1 MKFSS
6 TLKIA
11 GMATL
16 AAAAMGLSSCRS
28 PLYYAAERGD
38 IQTVERQIN
47 VRHAD
52 VNDKPSMAHLWWQL
66 PTTLVTLPIDITL
79 IYGSVFTLPLYVDNP
94 FVTSE
99 WVGSFTFLRKSPLE
113 AALENGHLDV
123 VEYLIA
129 NGAECT
135 PELRKRFEKE
145 KELQKKLDVATEQL
159 RSSNEA
165 RAKDKK
171 RAAQLQQE
179 LKKREEE
186 IIMTTPD

>member
-1 MKFSS
+1 
-6 TLKIA
+6 
-11 GMATL
+11 MATL

-123 VEYLIA
+123 VECLIA
-129 NGAECT
+129 HGAKCS
-135 PELRKRFEKE
+135 PELKARFNEEKE
-145 KELQKKLDVATEQL
+145 TKKLLQEAKQKL
-159 RSSNEA
+159 RNRDTGKAEA
-165 RAKDKK
+165 AKWEKMYKDEVRINRA
-171 RAAQLQQE
+171 
-179 LKKREEE
+179 
-186 IIMTTPD
+186 TTPQ